1 MIVGPREVWAL
12 VFLWLGVVGIL
23 LQMSMFGFV
32 ILSVVAQIPTFDKIK
47 AFRKDPM
54 NTIMRAFG
62 VLCLGLGI
70 FSYYFDRPITSVCI
84 FYTLWI
90 AAYVAAPSRRYQTA
104 SKACRDMTGK
114 TVMVTGC
121 TSGIGV
127 DTVKALAKRGAHVYM
142 VARSAEK
149 LKRLKDSIKGKCETI
164 VCDLSDLKAVRN
176 CAKIFLS
183 DVSSGKISGLDVLIL
198 NAGVMALEH
207 REETQQGFEKQVG
220 VNHIAHFT
228 LTKLLLPALQ
238 RSAPSRIVSVSSSAH
253 RMCDP
258 VYILDQ
264 QNVNLETIPYDP
276 WIAYGNSKY
285 SNVLFV
291 EYLNRMYAGEDGRGV
306 TAYAVMPGGIFT
318 GLQGSVRTSIMAK
331 WMVVAPFF
339 FKSTS
344 QGASTTLTCATAPG
358 IEKYSGRY
366 FENCKP
372 SKPRAFKKLKDIDSA
387 KILWQRTE
395 SLVKNYSGS
404 ILD

>member
-1 MIVGPREVWAL
+1 MPDTKLAEWFANANMSDIATVGGKGAS
-12 VFLWLGVVGIL
+12 LGEMFQKLSIRQLYAGL
-23 LQMSMFGFV
+23 KMSMFGFV
-32 ILSVVAQIPTFDKIK
+32 ILSAVAQIPTFEKIK
-47 AFRKDPM
+47 AFKKDPLNM
-54 NTIMRAFG
+54 IMRAFG
-62 VLCLGLGI
+62 VLCLCFGL
-70 FSYYFDRPITSVCI
+70 FSYYFDRPVTSVCI

-104 SKACRDMTGK
+104 SQACRDMSGK

-198 NAGVMALEH
+198 NAGVMALKH
-207 REETQQGFEKQVG
+207 RQETQQGFEKQVG
-220 VNHIAHFT
+220 VNHIAHYT

-238 RSAPSRIVSVSSSAH
+238 KSAPSRIVSVSSSAH

-276 WIAYGNSKY
+276 WIAYVVVVFERERHQNVNHTTDILQAPMFEEYTLVTFSKISTLEQQQLSKTQVRKLKVLERSLCGIFE
-285 SNVLFV
+285 SNVC
-291 EYLNRMYAGEDGRGV
+291 
-306 TAYAVMPGGIFT
+306 
-318 GLQGSVRTSIMAK
+318 
-331 WMVVAPFF
+331 W
-339 FKSTS
+339 
-344 QGASTTLTCATAPG
+344 
-358 IEKYSGRY
+358 
-366 FENCKP
+366 
-372 SKPRAFKKLKDIDSA
+372 
-387 KILWQRTE
+387 
-395 SLVKNYSGS
+395 
-404 ILD
+404 